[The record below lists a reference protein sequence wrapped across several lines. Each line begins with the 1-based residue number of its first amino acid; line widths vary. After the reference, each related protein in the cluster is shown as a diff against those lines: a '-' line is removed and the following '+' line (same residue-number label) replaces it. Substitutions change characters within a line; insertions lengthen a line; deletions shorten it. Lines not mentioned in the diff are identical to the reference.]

1 MQLFVQSAQ
10 ALEKQTRQERFSL
23 AIVDVLCDKNI
34 TSNAFDSHCVR
45 KLRQWIPS
53 FEPLCS
59 RTLARSI
66 LPQKVSLVRHPVVS
80 DLEISVKTVWCTTDS
95 ASNRMASGRLSGW
108 HHAHAIFTFCS

>member
-66 LPQKVSLVRHPVVS
+66 LPQKVSVVRRVRPGNFGENSLVYH
-80 DLEISVKTVWCTTDS
+80 
-95 ASNRMASGRLSGW
+95 
-108 HHAHAIFTFCS
+108 